1 MLTRR
6 VTRTINH
13 AGYDAST
20 MENDISL
27 LFFDEPVWYTPMRRV
42 DGPGGWATSVG
53 TSVTVA
59 GWGRLTDGGVT
70 SDAAMSVDV
79 DVFDQVSPTD
89 LAWAAEDHSPLAA
102 SLGCLL
108 GCPPPRN
115 CLLPHWRVLLN
126 GNQWQS
132 IACCLTG
139 ECSSML
145 LIASECS

>member
-108 GCPPPRN
+108 GCPPP
-115 CLLPHWRVLLN
+115 V
-126 GNQWQS
+126 

-139 ECSSML
+139 ECSSMAINGNQL
-145 LIASECS
+145 PAASLESVPQCF